1 VTVTDSAG
9 GYVKGLTEGDFIVL
23 ENGVPQPLAFFRPG
37 PCRSM
42 SPSCWTPAAAW
53 PGPLPVVKAAAK
65 GLVATLKEG
74 DRAAVLSANRSVQ
87 IPQTFTTDRHA
98 IDAAIDGVSARGPTA
113 VYDALYIA
121 LKELARHRRAGTE
134 VRRQVLIMLS
144 DGLDNASHVSADDV
158 AEAAR
163 RVSASVYA
171 IALIAPDQVHVA
183 LPGGRALARAAF
195 EMQALA
201 RDSGGRIFRP
211 TSSLEL
217 PRIYGSIANELANQ
231 YDLAYEP
238 GGANDGRFRRLAVRL
253 SPETRASARTR
264 SGYYASR

>member
-1 VTVTDSAG
+1 
-9 GYVKGLTEGDFIVL
+9 
-23 ENGVPQPLAFFRPG
+23 
-37 PCRSM
+37 
-42 SPSCWTPAAAW
+42 
-53 PGPLPVVKAAAK
+53 LPVVKAAAK

-238 GGANDGRFRRLAVRL
+238 GGVNDGRFRRLAVRL